1 MAKRIAVIEEE
12 KCFPDKCG
20 NYLCIRYCPVNRD
33 GSECIYP
40 GQGTAGRPKAKIHT
54 ELCIGCM
61 ICPKKCPFG
70 AIHIVNLP
78 DALEQ
83 DPIHRYGENGFHLY
97 GLPTPVFGKVVGIL
111 GRNGI
116 GKSTALKVLAGL
128 LKPNLG
134 QSEELGDAEQYR
146 KLLAYFKGTEAQQ
159 FFTKQHA
166 GEITVAYKPQA
177 VDQIPQQFSG
187 TVKALL
193 QQVDERK
200 MLSEIAQQ
208 LDLVPFLDSNL
219 ADLSGGELQRVAIA
233 ATVLKKANVY
243 FFDEPTSY
251 LDIKQR
257 IRVAQFLKGLAN
269 AQTAVLVIEHDL
281 VVLDYLA
288 DLVQIMYGE
297 PGAYG
302 IVSQLK
308 AARVGMNAYLAG
320 HLREENMQI
329 RDHAIKFEVRA
340 PENLKSREVLT
351 SWSGIKKV
359 QGKFSL
365 TAAEGEVRRR
375 AVIGVLGE
383 NGIGKTTFV
392 KILAGVE
399 KSTGSITKEVKVSY
413 KPQYLTSTSDK
424 TVEEVLQQAITNYEG
439 QLIIPLDIKPLL
451 LKKLSMLSGG
461 ELQRVAICHALSQKA
476 ELYLLDEP
484 SAYLDVEQRLICARV
499 IRNFME
505 DKGASALIV
514 DHDILFLDEIAN
526 QLMVFDGVPA
536 REGTAHGP
544 FAMEDGMNK
553 FLSLLSITLRRDVES
568 HRPRINKPDSQMDR
582 QQRSENKWYYG

>member
-1 MAKRIAVIEEE
+1 MVKRIAVIEEE

-20 NYLCIRYCPVNRD
+20 NFLCIRYCPVNRE
-33 GSECIYP
+33 GSECIYKGK
-40 GQGTAGRPKAKIHT
+40 GQADRPKAKIHT

-83 DPIHRYGENGFHLY
+83 DPIHQYGENGFHLY
-97 GLPTPVFGKVVGIL
+97 GLPTPIFGKVVGIL

-116 GKSTALKVLAGL
+116 GKSSAVKILAGL
-128 LKPNLG
+128 LQPNFG
-134 QSEELGDAEQYR
+134 GSEELDTPAYR
-146 KLLAYFKGTEAQQ
+146 KKLLAYFKGNEAQI
-159 FFTKQHA
+159 FFTKQLA
-166 GEITVAYKPQA
+166 GDIVVAYKPQA
-177 VDQIPQQFSG
+177 VDQLAQQFSG
-187 TVKALL
+187 TVDDLL
-193 QQVDERK
+193 RAVDQQGKRSQVSAD
-200 MLSEIAQQ
+200 
-208 LDLVPFLDSNL
+208 LDLIPFLETKL

-233 ATVLKKANVY
+233 ATVLKQANVY

-257 IRVAQFLKGLAN
+257 IKVAQFLKGLATPS
-269 AQTAVLVIEHDL
+269 TAVVVIEHDL

-288 DLVQIMYGE
+288 DLVQIMYGD

-308 AARVGMNAYLAG
+308 AARAGMNAYLSG
-320 HLREENMQI
+320 LLREENMQI
-329 RDHAIKFEVRA
+329 RDHPIKFEVRA

-351 SWSGIKKV
+351 DWHGIEKV
-359 QGKFSL
+359 QGKFTL
-365 TAAEGEVRRR
+365 EANEGEIRRR

-399 KSTGSITKEVKVSY
+399 KSSGTLSKTVPVSY
-413 KPQYLTSTSDK
+413 KPQYLSSISDK
-424 TVEEVLQQAITNYEG
+424 TVEEVLQHAINTYEA
-439 QLIIPLDIKPLL
+439 QLILPLEIRPLL

-476 ELYLLDEP
+476 DLYLLDEP

-499 IRNFME
+499 IRNFMDE
-505 DKGASALIV
+505 RGASAIIV
-514 DHDILFLDEIAN
+514 DHDLLFLDEISN
-526 QLMVFDGVPA
+526 QLMVFDGLPA
-536 REGTAHGP
+536 RHGAAHGP
-544 FAMEDGMNK
+544 FAMEEGMNR
-553 FLSLLSITLRRDVES
+553 FLSLLSITLRRDQES
-568 HRPRINKPDSQMDR
+568 HRPRINKLGSQMDR
-582 QQRSENKWYYG
+582 EQRSQNKWYYS